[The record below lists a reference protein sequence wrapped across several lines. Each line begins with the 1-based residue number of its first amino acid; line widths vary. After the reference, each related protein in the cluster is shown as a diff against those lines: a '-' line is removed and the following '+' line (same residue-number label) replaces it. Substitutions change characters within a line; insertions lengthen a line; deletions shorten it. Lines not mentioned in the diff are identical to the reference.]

1 MINVMKRMF
10 TNDRQNFYSP
20 HFFQHAQKN
29 PTNMTNLNGRKHSQ
43 THTYELHNDGD
54 EHILIGTNFTQVL
67 FASTRKLTSG
77 VVRLCEGAFRFTL
90 SVSSPM
96 RTNYTN
102 IPTGESRI
110 QIEHIHVGCSNY
122 KNQEMRTHLKF

>member
-1 MINVMKRMF
+1 MTDKTFIRH
-10 TNDRQNFYSP
+10 T
-20 HFFQHAQKN
+20 FF
-29 PTNMTNLNGRKHSQ
+29 NMLKIFRRTRTIATDPNANTR
-43 THTYELHNDGD
+43 THTNSTTMDN

-110 QIEHIHVGCSNY
+110 QIEHIHIGCSNY
-122 KNQEMRTHLKF
+122 INQEMRTHLKF

>member
-1 MINVMKRMF
+1 MTDKTFIRHTFFNMLKIFRRTRLIEMDANVHKRIH
-10 TNDRQNFYSP
+10 TNSTTMDN
-20 HFFQHAQKN
+20 
-29 PTNMTNLNGRKHSQ
+29 
-43 THTYELHNDGD
+43 
-54 EHILIGTNFTQVL
+54 EHILIGANFTQVL

-77 VVRLCEGAFRFTL
+77 VVRLCKGAFRFTL

-122 KNQEMRTHLKF
+122 INQEMRTHLKF